1 MKLQELRSLIRS
13 EIRRAINESK
23 RLNEDATES
32 IIFSGYDNFMDSKRV
47 LSLFAKYGI
56 DKTKM
61 KRTYDPDSETVE
73 LSMKL
78 DTNIANKIGD
88 ALEALPTAD
97 DNYGG
102 YIIESKQSKRPLK
115 KAINE
120 NYRTPDQNLDELIKL
135 LKSNK
140 TKSALELVLSV
151 KSNLEDADF
160 ETAFDEAVEMWL
172 DYNS

>member
-1 MKLQELRSLIRS
+1 MKLQELKNLIRT
-13 EIRRAINESK
+13 EVRKAINESK
-23 RLNEDATES
+23 QSKSTLRNE
-32 IIFSGYDNFMDSKRV
+32 
-47 LSLFAKYGI
+47 
-56 DKTKM
+56 
-61 KRTYDPDSETVE
+61 
-73 LSMKL
+73 
-78 DTNIANKIGD
+78 
-88 ALEALPTAD
+88 
-97 DNYGG
+97 
-102 YIIESKQSKRPLK
+102 SKRPLK

-151 KSNLEDADF
+151 KSNLEDDDF

>member
-1 MKLQELRSLIRS
+1 MKLQELKNLIRT
-13 EIRRAINESK
+13 EVHKAINESK
-23 RLNEDATES
+23 QSKSTLRNE
-32 IIFSGYDNFMDSKRV
+32 
-47 LSLFAKYGI
+47 
-56 DKTKM
+56 
-61 KRTYDPDSETVE
+61 
-73 LSMKL
+73 
-78 DTNIANKIGD
+78 
-88 ALEALPTAD
+88 
-97 DNYGG
+97 
-102 YIIESKQSKRPLK
+102 SKRPLK

-151 KSNLEDADF
+151 KSNLEDDDF